1 MNFAELE
8 KKLKANRVPLIV
20 CMPEDQEAVLA
31 AQEAMEMGYV
41 DCVFVGNR
49 DKITELVKQV
59 GGGFQPEI
67 VDADGEEAAAAKSV
81 ELIRS
86 GRGKALM
93 KGTVATPKL
102 LKAVLNS
109 ETGIK
114 AGEVLSHVLVYEWEG
129 RFRFLTDG
137 GMVPHP
143 TLAEKQAI
151 LANAVDL
158 ARRLGISTPK
168 VAVLSAIETVNLK
181 MPSSVDAA
189 ILAKM
194 GDRKQFGTC
203 MVEGPLALDN
213 AISVESAHHK
223 GLYGEV
229 VGQAE
234 ILVCPDIDTG
244 NILGKSL
251 MYFAN
256 VPAGG
261 LIIGAKVPIIL
272 LSRADSK
279 QTRLNSIKLALAG
292 GLN

>member
-1 MNFAELE
+1 MNFSELE
-8 KKLKANRVPLIV
+8 KKLQANRVPLII
-20 CMPEDQEAVLA
+20 CMPEDQEAILA

-49 DKITELVKQV
+49 ARITELVKQV
-59 GGGFQPEI
+59 AKNFEPEI
-67 VDADGEEAAAAKSV
+67 VDAEGEEDAAAKSV
-81 ELIRS
+81 ALIRS

-93 KGTVATPKL
+93 KGTIATPKL

-109 ETGIK
+109 ENGIK
-114 AGEVLSHVLVYEWEG
+114 AGDVLSHVLVYEWEG
-129 RFRFLTDG
+129 RFKYLTDG

-158 ARRLGISTPK
+158 ARRLGDAKPK
-168 VAVLSAIETVNLK
+168 VAVLSALETVNLK
-181 MPSSVDAA
+181 MPSTVDAA
-189 ILAKM
+189 VLAKM
-194 GDRKQFGTC
+194 GERKQFGSC
-203 MVEGPLALDN
+203 QVEGPLALDN

-223 GLYGEV
+223 GLHGDV
-229 VGQAE
+229 VGQAD

-244 NILGKSL
+244 NVLGKSL

-261 LIIGAKVPIIL
+261 LIVGAKVPIIL

-279 QTRLNSIKLALAG
+279 QTRLNSIKLALAS